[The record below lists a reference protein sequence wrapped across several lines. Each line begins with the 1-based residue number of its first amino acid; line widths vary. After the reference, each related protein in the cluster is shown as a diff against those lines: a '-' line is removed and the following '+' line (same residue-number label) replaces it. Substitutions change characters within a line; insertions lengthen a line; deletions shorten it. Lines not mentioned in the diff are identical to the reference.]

1 MPARAPTPVSLPLKK
16 WKNFLSA
23 ATTTQKLISDKT
35 ETLKLHYLK
44 CFLSLKESRLLPV
57 FLFYNYKNISK
68 NKNLRLAYLASLSVG
83 GQEEELYSD
92 TDKQDFAEALEDAY
106 FMDRPQ

>member
-1 MPARAPTPVSLPLKK
+1 MELLEKECVIFTTVNEKK
-16 WKNFLSA
+16 RY
-23 ATTTQKLISDKT
+23 I
-35 ETLKLHYLK
+35 
-44 CFLSLKESRLLPV
+44 RP
-57 FLFYNYKNISK
+57 KNISK